1 MYDITLVGF
10 GPAHMALLLAISHT
24 DPTLKVAIIDP
35 YFDGGSLM
43 RDWSTV
49 QSNTTWQQFLDA
61 IRPYCSESRH
71 DALRAAWPATATTPL
86 GSLVRSLA
94 AVVASST
101 TGMQID
107 RFYGLAEA
115 AAYEAGT
122 WTVSVSSGGTK
133 VQSQKLSLA
142 QGAKPRQ
149 LAYPKPQLPLA
160 SVLGPG
166 LLSKVLPGE
175 RVLVFGL
182 SHSGTLAVDALLKV
196 GATVEAVYATDR
208 PFLYERDGVYGGIKQ
223 ESADIADYIQTEG
236 KVKLIHLCNTDALM
250 SAVIRADW
258 VVYAV
263 GFAAAPG
270 LTLSVDGALAHFHYD
285 SETGVGMLP
294 NTFGWG
300 IAYPSSTI
308 IADQKH
314 FDVGIAAF
322 IKHAE
327 HNVSRVIQKPH

>member
-10 GPAHMALLLAISHT
+10 GPAHMAILLAISAQASH
-24 DPTLKVAIIDP
+24 LKVAVIDP
-35 YFDGGSLM
+35 HFDGGSLM
-43 RDWSTV
+43 RDWSTIM
-49 QSNTTWQQFLDA
+49 SNTTWQQFLDVVK
-61 IRPYCSESRH
+61 PYCSQSRH

-86 GSLVRSLA
+86 GSLIRSLS
-94 AVVASST
+94 AVITSAT
-101 TGMQID
+101 AGMKID

-122 WTVSVSSGGTK
+122 WTVSLASGVK
-133 VQSQKLSLA
+133 VESRKLSFA
-142 QGAKPRQ
+142 HGAKPRQ
-149 LAYPKPQLPLA
+149 LSYPKPQLTLA

-223 ESADIADYIQTEG
+223 ESADIADYLQAEG
-236 KVKLIHLCNTDALM
+236 KVNLIHLNDSVALM
-250 SAVIRADW
+250 SALIRADW

-263 GFAAAPG
+263 GFATAPG
-270 LTLSVDGALAHFHYD
+270 PTLSVDGAPAHFDYD
-285 SETGVGMLP
+285 SETGVGTLP

-300 IAYPSSTI
+300 IAYPSS
-308 IADQKH
+308 AVVDGQKH

-327 HNVSRVIQKPH
+327 RNVSRLVRYE